1 MSASGRWRLLQ
12 VALPALILILGV
24 ALRIADPGLLG
35 DLRHATFDQFQRLMP
50 RAYIEA
56 PVVVVDID
64 EETLSRFPHQWPW
77 PRWLV
82 AELVQQLQRAGAAA
96 IALDFIFAEAD
107 QSSPSVVVDRLP
119 DSATKRALQELLEQS
134 GLPDFDRVLGNTV
147 GAGRVI
153 VAFAGSDLPDVEPRL
168 QPAAGVTIAGS
179 DISRFIPGY
188 PGVVVSLPELIE
200 VASATG
206 SLSIF
211 TDPDAVVRRVHLLHR
226 YSDFVSPPM
235 PPCSRA
241 FGSARPALPP
251 ANGELTAEA
260 RLTPCAPVLLPSL
273 VTAAVG
279 TALPEPGI
287 HVIAANASGVRRFG
301 ASTGVVGVRLG
312 RGQVIPTDREG
323 AVLLYDTG
331 PVAARHYPAWRVIE
345 SGFDAE
351 RIRGRIVFI
360 GPSAAGLGD
369 RFVTP
374 LRANVSGSEINAQ
387 IAEQL
392 LTGGFLRRPD
402 FSTGVEVLYS
412 AFVGGI
418 VLVAFGGRGSRAGSA
433 FRGRRGVRGSIAFLV
448 AVAAAFALSWY
459 AFVTQGWLVDPV
471 YPAVVGLLT
480 FFAGLFAT
488 YLHTE
493 AERLTAELEER
504 RTRDSLAGYM
514 SRELVDLVV
523 EQPALMD
530 VPRYREVTVMFC
542 DLRAFTAL
550 SKRLDSPQ
558 MMFERVIN
566 PFLAEMS
573 RIVMDEAHGV
583 IDKYTG
589 DGFMAFWNA
598 PRDQP
603 DHARLAAA
611 AVLEMRRALTRINER
626 LAADETLNAAFHRGS
641 TSAGPREPV
650 QLRAGI
656 GINTGVCGV
665 GKIGWERR
673 SDYSL
678 LGQPANLAARF
689 EGQCKVLGV
698 DVVLGERTRDAI
710 GDALALL
717 EIGHVQVMGDDAP
730 VRVFTLIGDAA
741 TAGLAAFRDL
751 LDHHMAMLA
760 AYRARDLEA
769 ARRHLAS
776 AVASGHRLE
785 LDTDHARD
793 TLNGLQAC
801 YAIALDEA
809 AAAHRGK
816 QDWQPVFVAKAK

>member
-1 MSASGRWRLLQ
+1 M
-12 VALPALILILGV
+12 PAVILVLGV
-24 ALRIADPGLLG
+24 ALRIADPAVLG
-35 DLRHATFDQFQRLMP
+35 ELRSATFDQFQRLLP
-50 RAYIEA
+50 RTYVEA

-64 EETLSRFPHQWPW
+64 EETLARFPHQWPW

-119 DSATKRALQELLEQS
+119 DSATKRALLEMLEES
-134 GLPDFDRVLGNTV
+134 GLPDYDRMLGATI
-147 GAGRVI
+147 GAGNVV
-153 VAFAGSDLPDVEPRL
+153 VAFAGSDLADVEPRL

-188 PGVVVSLPELIE
+188 PGVVISLPELVD
-200 VASATG
+200 VADATG

-211 TDPDAVVRRVHLLHR
+211 TDPDGVVRRVHLLHR
-226 YSDFVSPPM
+226 YGDFVTPPM

-241 FGSARPALPP
+241 HGSARPALP
-251 ANGELTAEA
+251 AEA
-260 RLTPCAPVLLPSL
+260 AEAEGDAAAAARLMPCAPVLLPSL
-273 VTAAVG
+273 VLAAVG
-279 TALPEPGI
+279 TAAQPGI
-287 HVIAANASGVRRFG
+287 HVIAANASGASRLG
-301 ASTGVVGVRLG
+301 ASTGVVGVRVG
-312 RGQVIPTDREG
+312 RGEMVPTDREG
-323 AVLLYDTG
+323 AVLLHDTG
-331 PVAARHYPAWRVIE
+331 RVAERHYSAWRVID
-345 SGFDAE
+345 SGFDVE
-351 RIRGRIVFI
+351 RVRGRIVFI

-369 RFVTP
+369 RFTTP
-374 LRANVSGSEINAQ
+374 LRANVSGSEVNAQ
-387 IAEQL
+387 IAEQM
-392 LTGGFLRRPD
+392 LTGSFLRRPD
-402 FSTGVEVLYS
+402 FSTGIEVLYT
-412 AFVGGI
+412 AFVGSI
-418 VLVAFGGRGSRAGSA
+418 VLVAFSTGRGAGGGA
-433 FRGRRGVRGSIAFLV
+433 FRGRRGVRGSIAFVV
-448 AVAAAFALSWY
+448 ALGGAFALSWY
-459 AFVTQGWLVDPV
+459 GFVAHGWLIDPV
-471 YPAVVGLLT
+471 YPAIVGVVT
-480 FFAGLFAT
+480 YFNGLFAS

-493 AERLTAELEER
+493 VERLTAEVEER
-504 RTRDSLAGYM
+504 RTRDSLSGYM

-542 DLRAFTAL
+542 DLRAFTVL

-573 RIVMDEAHGV
+573 RIVMDEASGV

-603 DHARLAAA
+603 DHARLAAG
-611 AVLEMRRALTRINER
+611 AVLEMRRALIRINER

-641 TSAGPREPV
+641 IAAGPHEPV

-698 DVVLGERTRDAI
+698 DVVLGERTREAI

-730 VRVFTLIGDAA
+730 ARVFTLIGDAG
-741 TAGLAAFRDL
+741 TAGLPAFRDL
-751 LDHHMAMLA
+751 VAEHDAMLA
-760 AYRARDLEA
+760 AYRVRDLEA

-776 AVASGHRLE
+776 AVASGRRVE
-785 LDTDHARD
+785 LDTGYARD
-793 TLNGLQAC
+793 TLDGLQSF
-801 YAIALDEA
+801 YATALEEA
-809 AAAHRGK
+809 ATAQSGM